1 MKRSMIGLFVILFV
15 LVSGGVYFLEAKDG
29 DMKEN
34 VFDKV
39 VNQTVVKDGVKEI
52 TYDQFMEIRKAGEK
66 YVLLDV
72 LPPGS
77 YANGHIE
84 GAVSFP
90 GDTINKET
98 AASRLSKDDKIIVY
112 CGSFHCG
119 ASTHAAKTLIT
130 LGYNVIDYKGGL
142 KDWQDKGNSL
152 VK

>member
-1 MKRSMIGLFVILFV
+1 MYAAAA
-15 LVSGGVYFLEAKDG
+15 GGGQML
-29 DMKEN
+29 

-39 VNQTVVKDGVKEI
+39 AEETVLKNGVKEI
-52 TYDQFMEIRKAGEK
+52 TYDQFNKIRKSGEQ

-72 LPPGS
+72 LSPDS
-77 YANGHIE
+77 YTKGHIA

-98 AASRLSKDDKIIVY
+98 ASSRLSKDVRIIVY

-119 ASTHAAKTLIT
+119 ASTHAAKTLSA
-130 LGYNVIDYKGGL
+130 LGYNVLDYKGGL
-142 KDWQDKGNSL
+142 KDWQDRGNSL